1 MSKSL
6 QPHGLQHATLP
17 YCSPSPGV
25 CPSSCPLHQWCHPT
39 ISSSVTLFS
48 CLQSFPASVSFSM
61 SWLFES
67 GGQSIGASASVP
79 PMNIQGWFPLEFT
92 GLISLQ
98 STDSQRSSPNH
109 SSKASIICCCISY
122 LSCVTHGHKFS
133 SLKEHLCIISQLY
146 KSEVGVGSRGFHS

>member
-1 MSKSL
+1 MN
-6 QPHGLQHATLP
+6 
-17 YCSPSPGV
+17 CSTP
-25 CPSSCPLHQWCHPT
+25 
-39 ISSSVTLFS
+39 
-48 CLQSFPASVSFSM
+48 SFPVFHYLPEFAQTQVHWVNDAIQPSHPLSPPSLPALNLSKHQGLLM
-61 SWLFES
+61 NRLFTTYDQ
-67 GGQSIGASASVP
+67 GIGASASVP

-98 STDSQRSSPNH
+98 SMDSQRSSPNH